1 MPRRGLPGAGVA
13 RRSLRRVRAIV
24 VDAAGGP
31 ARARVA
37 LTLAA
42 VLGLNGADTGTIGS
56 TANNLEHAFH
66 VGNTQIGLLLTVV
79 GLVGAA
85 FTIPAGVLTDRTR
98 RTRLLG
104 GSIAMWAVATVVS
117 GAATS
122 YLWLLLARVA
132 LGVMTA
138 TTGRPSR
145 R

>member
-1 MPRRGLPGAGVA
+1 MRRHGLPGAGVA
-13 RRSLRRVRAIV
+13 RRSLRRARDIA

-42 VLGLNGADTGTIGS
+42 VLGLNGADTGTISS
-56 TANNLEHAFH
+56 TTDNLERAFG

-85 FTIPAGVLTDRTR
+85 FAIPAGILTDRTR
-98 RTRLLG
+98 RTWLLG
-104 GSIAMWAVATVVS
+104 GSIAMWAVATAVS

-138 TTGRPSR
+138 TTGPSSR